1 MSIHQA
7 RHFVRG
13 HYEGENAFD
22 GHIAHNEPAIGLATD
37 YFWHSGYRSGQA
49 VNLKIQAHKIGHD
62 VYLGLRKRVQERA
75 QCKNPA
81 DSNHQ
86 SYYEQGKQASNG
98 TSPAAGSFTGC
109 GKRSRAH
116 GLPSARHS
124 AWQGRCGPV
133 WLKGRLSWL
142 VVWRL
147 WLVIH
152 RWLGG

>member
-62 VYLGLRKRVQERA
+62 VYLGLLHRVRRRGIEDDQIVYGVLL
-75 QCKNPA
+75 
-81 DSNHQ
+81 HMH
-86 SYYEQGKQASNG
+86 
-98 TSPAAGSFTGC
+98 
-109 GKRSRAH
+109 RS
-116 GLPSARHS
+116 
-124 AWQGRCGPV
+124 
-133 WLKGRLSWL
+133 
-142 VVWRL
+142 
-147 WLVIH
+147 
-152 RWLGG
+152 GG